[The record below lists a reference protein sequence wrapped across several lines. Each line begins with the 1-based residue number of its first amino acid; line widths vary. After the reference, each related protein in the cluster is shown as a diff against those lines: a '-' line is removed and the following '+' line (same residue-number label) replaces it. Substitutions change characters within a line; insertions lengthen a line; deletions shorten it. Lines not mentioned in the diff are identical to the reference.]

1 MTAWW
6 VLLPALALSLIAFQQ
21 PTAQSLEGA
30 KYVTIDG
37 SKDPASIPEWAAW
50 EDGFMIVDMW
60 RGKESGL
67 TEDLRKVLSPTEMA
81 ALEKEA
87 AARQQSRAEMEAR
100 GETLKAALGITG
112 MPTNQQIIDF
122 NERAYPVE
130 LAYRRGLLDA
140 RDRLLAAFSAESQAA
155 LSTWVNDLKSGIKAY
170 VPKAN
175 MERWRSPQ

>member
-6 VLLPALALSLIAFQQ
+6 VLLPALALSLTGFQE
-21 PTAQSLEGA
+21 PTPESLEGA

-50 EDGFMIVDMW
+50 EDGFMIVDAW

-67 TEDLRKVLSPTEMA
+67 TEDLRKVLTPAEMA

-87 AARQQSRAEMEAR
+87 AARKQSRADMEAQ
-100 GETLKAALGITG
+100 GEKLKDALGIKG
-112 MPTNQQIIDF
+112 MPTDQQIIDF
-122 NERAYPVE
+122 NERAYPME

-140 RDRLLAAFSAESQAA
+140 RDRLLASFSAESQAT
-155 LSTWVNDLKSGIKAY
+155 LSSWVNDLKSNIKAY